1 MDLISRDI
9 FRRFISNSFDCHL
22 LDLAKLIVHVKS
34 IIEGPD
40 FMVVFLR
47 VSYWTVFNK
56 YFKPATYL
64 MDPISCEFSPRYSR
78 KYLEAK
84 YWIPGP
90 YLVDLIL
97 CDLRKILELLNCV

>member
-1 MDLISRDI
+1 MDF
-9 FRRFISNSFDCHL
+9 FRRSVSNSIDCHL
-22 LDLAKLIVHVKS
+22 LDLAKLIVHVGS
-34 IIEGPD
+34 IVDGPD
-40 FMVVFLR
+40 FMVLFLK

-56 YFKPATYL
+56 YFTPATYL
-64 MDPISCEFSPRYSR
+64 MDPISCEFSPRDSF